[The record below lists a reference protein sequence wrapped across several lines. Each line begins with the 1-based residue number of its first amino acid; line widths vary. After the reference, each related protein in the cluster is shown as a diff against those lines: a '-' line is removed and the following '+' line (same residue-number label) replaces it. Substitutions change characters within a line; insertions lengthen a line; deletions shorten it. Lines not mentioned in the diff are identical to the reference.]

1 MFKKT
6 SIIAAASLAMASVM
20 AFSSA
25 SAQDSPW
32 QVRVRGLVVVPDE
45 SASIEAVGGTV
56 NIDTQV
62 VPEIDISYFFT
73 DNISAELVLAVSPHD
88 ISAVGTAA
96 GDFPIGSTTL
106 LPPSLVLQYHLP
118 FNDIVK
124 PYVGAGIN
132 YTFFLDQDPRGP
144 VVNDIDLD
152 SSFGWVVQ
160 TGVDINLS
168 EKWFLNLDAK
178 KIWLDTDATIDTTLG
193 TVNADVN
200 INPWTFGFGFGYRF

>member
-6 SIIAAASLAMASVM
+6 SIIAAASLALASAMAI
-20 AFSSA
+20 SSA

-45 SASIEAVGGTV
+45 SATIEGVGGTV

-96 GDFPIGSTTL
+96 GDFPVGSTTL

-118 FNDIVK
+118 VNDIVK
-124 PYVGAGIN
+124 PYVGAGVN
-132 YTFFLDQDPRGP
+132 YTFFLDQDARGP
-144 VVNDIDLD
+144 VVTDLDLD

-160 TGVDINLS
+160 TGIDINLS

-178 KIWLDTDATIDTTLG
+178 KIWLDTDAEITTTLG